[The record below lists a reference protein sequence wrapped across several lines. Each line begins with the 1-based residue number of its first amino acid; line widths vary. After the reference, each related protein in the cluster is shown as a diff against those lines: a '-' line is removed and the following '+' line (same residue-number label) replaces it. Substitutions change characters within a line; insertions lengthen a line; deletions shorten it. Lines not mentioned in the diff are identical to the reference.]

1 MPSPEVSLVSKLVLI
16 PVAPEDRVATLDI
29 LRGFAMFGVLW
40 SNLHYWYGGPLS
52 ATALD
57 TANRLDRGLDG
68 G

>member
-29 LRGFAMFGVLW
+29 LRGFAMFGVLR

-52 ATALD
+52 TAPD